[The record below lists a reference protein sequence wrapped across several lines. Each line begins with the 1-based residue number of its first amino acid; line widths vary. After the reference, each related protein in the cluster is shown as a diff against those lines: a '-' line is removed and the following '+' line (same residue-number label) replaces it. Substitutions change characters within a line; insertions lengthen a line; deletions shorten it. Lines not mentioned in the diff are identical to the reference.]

1 MDAPMLEI
9 LSYTTRTYGPDHWE
23 VHRNPMTDDV
33 YYYDREHHILTT
45 DDIRDDATRY
55 EVHLARHMGERDL
68 LSRQP
73 PFRIA
78 HDPEWD
84 VVVLD
89 GKPRALLSWAQVER
103 WDFLPENEPAR
114 LWQVVNKMSIV
125 EFWTIVARFP
135 FHRDLPD
142 NAEVTLAN
150 GVAQGWHQAKKVL
163 QNSDNAGIYQH
174 YSAICQSPDYAPNT
188 PKWLQIKN
196 IKAYCVAKL
205 MIDWVRNRQTAG
217 L

>member
-1 MDAPMLEI
+1 MDAPILEI
-9 LSYTTRTYGPDHWE
+9 FSYTTRTYGVDHWE
-23 VHRNPMTDDV
+23 AHRNPMTDDV
-33 YYYDREHHILTT
+33 YYYDREHRILTT

-55 EVHLARHMGERDL
+55 EVRLARHMAERDL

-84 VVVLD
+84 VMVLD

-114 LWQVVNKMSIV
+114 LWQVVRQMPIV

-142 NAEVTLAN
+142 NAEVTLVN
-150 GVAQGWHQAKKVL
+150 GVAQSEFSLPCIQQNTFLTRHFHRLAPSQKGPPESRQCWDLPAL
-163 QNSDNAGIYQH
+163 QRDLS
-174 YSAICQSPDYAPNT
+174 
-188 PKWLQIKN
+188 
-196 IKAYCVAKL
+196 
-205 MIDWVRNRQTAG
+205 
-217 L
+217 